1 MLALDEGR
9 QLIRRLKAA
18 GVEVSDSRGKGG
30 HVIVRYRNRQTTV
43 PVHGRCDI
51 GPDFIRDLCKQL
63 GLDPKRVL

>member
-9 QLIRRLKAA
+9 QLIRRLKAP
-18 GVEVSDSRGKGG
+18 GVEVIDSRGMGG
-30 HVIVRYRNRQTTV
+30 HVIVGYRNRQTTV
-43 PVHGRCDI
+43 PVHGSCDI